1 MSVIIKIL
9 VKSPKTLN
17 TKILSILKITY
28 PDLMKLFC
36 LESICLVES
45 LKTSNMTSKMV
56 LELIF
61 LSLVC
66 VRLFLKKEKKDL
78 QSDLGVGSYHFSRFV
93 RVAISN

>member
-17 TKILSILKITY
+17 MKILAILKITY

-66 VRLFLKKEKKDL
+66 VRLFLKKKKKDL
-78 QSDLGVGSYHFSRFV
+78 QNDPGVGSYHFSRFV
-93 RVAISN
+93 RAANSN